1 MSSLIKQKTIRK
13 EVLFQGISLHT
24 GCKSKL
30 KLIPAG
36 NNKGIV
42 FVRKDIKKKNII
54 KASWYN
60 VSNTKLCTTISNKF
74 GVSVSTIEHL
84 MSAISALQ
92 IDNLKI
98 EISGPEVPIL
108 DGSSKVFFEKIS
120 DIGVVSQE
128 ENKQFI
134 KILKKISVKNGT
146 SKASLSPS
154 KNNFDISYKL
164 NYSHPL
170 IKKKKYSININKNN
184 YKNEISLARTF
195 GFIEEYKKLKKVG
208 LAKGASLNNCIVLNE
223 KKILNKTGLRYKN
236 EFIRHKILD
245 VIGDLHLS
253 GYSIL
258 GHFKGEKSGHKTNN
272 ELLKKIFSDKSS
284 FTLVNVSKVSK
295 KENNIIALQIPS
307 QIAS

>member
-13 EVLFQGISLHT
+13 EVSFEGTAVHSGL
-24 GCKSKL
+24 KSKV
-30 KLIPAG
+30 KLLPAES
-36 NNKGIV
+36 NNGIV

-146 SKASLSPS
+146 SQASLSPS

-195 GFIEEYKKLKKVG
+195 GFIEEYKKLKKAG
-208 LAKGASLNNCIVLNE
+208 LAKGASLNNCIVLNG

>member
-134 KILKKISVKNGT
+134 KILKKISVKNDT
-146 SKASLSPS
+146 SQASLSPS

-170 IKKKKYSININKNN
+170 IKKKEYSININKNN

-195 GFIEEYKKLKKVG
+195 GFIDEYKKLKKAG
-208 LAKGASLNNCIVLNE
+208 LAKGASLNNCIVLNG

-245 VIGDLHLS
+245 AIGDLHLS

-284 FTLVNVSKVSK
+284 FTLVNVSKVRK
-295 KENNIIALQIPS
+295 KENNIIALQIPN

>member
-1 MSSLIKQKTIRK
+1 MTSLIKQKTIRN
-13 EVLFQGISLHT
+13 EILFQGCALHT
-24 GCKSKL
+24 GVKSKL

-60 VSNTKLCTTISNKF
+60 VSNTKLCTTISNIF

-120 DIGVVSQE
+120 DIGIVSQE

-146 SKASLSPS
+146 SQASLSPS
-154 KNNFDISYKL
+154 KNNFDVSYKL

-170 IKKKKYSININKNN
+170 IKKEKYSININKNN

-195 GFIEEYKKLKKVG
+195 GFIEEYKKLKKAG
-208 LAKGASLNNCIVLNE
+208 LAKGASLNNCIVLNGQ
-223 KKILNKTGLRYKN
+223 KILNKSGLRYKN
-236 EFIRHKILD
+236 ELIRHKVLD